1 MQLLGL
7 GVAVGAKTDSRAD
20 PEFVG
25 KKCTAWR
32 KAVDTLGKTTGL
44 VAVTCDRE
52 TYSAFV
58 DFGARA
64 IDMAVGLRANSNT
77 YEYSKEELAALLET
91 ARAAICKGLGIEEL
105 EYPHHRPKMP
115 VCSPG

>member
-1 MQLLGL
+1 MHGM
-7 GVAVGAKTDSRAD
+7 AKGRRH
-20 PEFVG
+20 G
-25 KKCTAWR
+25 
-32 KAVDTLGKTTGL
+32 GKTTGL

-64 IDMAVGLRANSNT
+64 IDMAVGLRANPNT
-77 YEYSKEELAALLET
+77 YEYSKEELGALLET

-115 VCSPG
+115 CLLTVSIRLVVCCGRSKTE